1 MAVSVWKAGLLSL
14 CPNCGQAPLFD
25 GLLTIKARCPS
36 CQADFSIEDAGDG
49 PAVFVILAAGAICVP
64 FILITE
70 LAFRPPMWLLIL
82 IALPFTTA
90 VCIALLRPFKAM
102 MFAMQ
107 WRYRAGEGQQARKD
121 GHD

>member
-14 CPNCGQAPLFD
+14 CPNCGQATVFD
-25 GLLTIKARCPS
+25 GLLTIKARCSS

-64 FILITE
+64 FILIAE

-82 IALPFTTA
+82 IALPVTAA

-102 MFAMQ
+102 MFALQ
-107 WRYRAGEGQQARKD
+107 WKYRAGEGQQARKHR
-121 GHD
+121 HD